1 MKRRKEKKVRKKRRW
16 LRILFLLFLLFVFI
30 GFIVMFLGAYVF
42 DTRVRTVIIH
52 NNTIYNDQQILEMAD
67 LIDYPNFFLTN
78 TSKIKKDLEKDDF
91 INDVKIK
98 RDTKLRLHV
107 YIEEEKPLFIRED
120 TNKIVFD
127 KNKEINNDG
136 KYLDVPY
143 LINYVPNT
151 KYDSFIEKIKQI
163 DYDLLKKISQI
174 KYDPSKY
181 DEDRFLLYMNDSN
194 RVYVNLPK
202 FKAFNKYDEMVTKFE
217 GKTGTLYLD
226 SGNYFEI
233 DK

>member
-1 MKRRKEKKVRKKRRW
+1 MKKRKERKKRKW
-16 LRILFLLFLLFVFI
+16 LRILFLLFLLFAFLAFI
-30 GFIVMFLGAYVF
+30 ITILGAYVF
-42 DTRVRTVIIH
+42 DTTIKTVIIH
-52 NNTIYNDQQILEMAD
+52 DNSFYTNEQILEMSD
-67 LIDYPNFFLTN
+67 LTDYPNFFLVN
-78 TSKIKKDLEKDDF
+78 TSKIEKSLKD
-91 INDVKIK
+91 NDLIKNAKVK
-98 RDTKLRLHV
+98 RDLKLQLHV

-127 KNKEINNDG
+127 KDKEIDNDKS
-136 KYLDVPY
+136 KYLAIPY

-151 KYDSFIEKIKQI
+151 RYNNFIDKLKEI
-163 DYDLLKKISQI
+163 DYSLLSKISQI

-181 DEDRFLLYMNDSN
+181 DEDRFLFYMNDSN
-194 RVYVNLPK
+194 RVYVNTPK
-202 FKAFNKYDEMVTKFE
+202 LKLFNKYNDMVTKFE